1 MIIDYREHQPFPP
14 LDVFIHRMVYGN
26 FPMPLPPE
34 QLAPDSYIKL
44 ALILDGTPQ
53 YFDGAG
59 APMDWHDGFC
69 GHVPPSKGII
79 ATSEGPVRCVMV
91 NFYPSGFHQL
101 FGLPVDRFTGR
112 MVPPKEVLG
121 TRIERLYA
129 DLHATKEPSDMFPLI
144 EQCLMELLA
153 DRPTAPRSTM
163 QVVEQRIRESKG
175 TLANKELAA
184 LVGLSERQ
192 LQRKALTE
200 LGLSLKA
207 FSSVVR
213 FNHVYSY
220 MQRTRKLDLDV
231 ALACG
236 FFDESHMMKE
246 MTRYLGK
253 TPKRFIG
260 LVRPMVDVNLGH

>member
-1 MIIDYREHQPFPP
+1 MA
-14 LDVFIHRMVYGN
+14 YGY

-44 ALILDGTPQ
+44 ALILEGTPL
-53 YFDGAG
+53 YFDGTG
-59 APMDWHDGFC
+59 ALMDWHDGFC

-79 ATSEGPVRCVMV
+79 TYSEGPVRCVMV

-112 MVPPKEVLG
+112 MVPPREVLG
-121 TRIERLYA
+121 RRIETLYA
-129 DLHATKEPSDMFPLI
+129 ELRATKEPSDLFPVI
-144 EQCLMELLA
+144 EQCLLELLA
-153 DRPTAPRSTM
+153 DWPTPPPTAM
-163 QVVEQRIRESKG
+163 QLVEQRIRESKG
-175 TLANKELAA
+175 TLATKDLAA

-213 FNHVYSY
+213 FNHVYSH

-236 FFDESHMMKE
+236 FFDEAHMMKE
-246 MTRYLGK
+246 MKRYLGK
-253 TPKRFIG
+253 TPKRFVG
-260 LVRPMVDVNLGH
+260 MVRPMVDANLGH